1 MSDNQDNQT
10 VYNLSDSLISHVA
23 KLIQMAILTGT
34 DIVDNLRLAR
44 VVPGDDGLELE
55 AEYLAHFEEN
65 IKNLVEEAQYFG
77 DDTGDDG

>member
-77 DDTGDDG
+77 DETGDDG